1 MSWSDPIADMLT
13 RIRNAQQ
20 AGHEMVNIPYSRQ
33 KASIAGVLK
42 NNGYVKDVVTDT
54 DAGQKRIL
62 RVYLKYQ
69 DGGDAAISGIKRMS
83 SPGLRRYVS
92 VRDLPRVLGGMG
104 IAVLSTS
111 SGIMTDSDA
120 RKKRIGGEWICSVW

>member
-20 AGHEMVNIPYSRQ
+20 AGHEVVNIPYSRQ

-42 NNGYVKDVVTDT
+42 NNGYVKDVVTD
-54 DAGQKRIL
+54 GGPKRIL

-69 DGGDAAISGIKRMS
+69 DGGEPAISGIKRVS
-83 SPGLRRYVS
+83 SPGLRRYVN

-104 IAVLSTS
+104 VAVLSTS
-111 SGIMTDSDA
+111 TGIMTDGEA
-120 RKKRIGGEWICSVW
+120 RKKRVGGEWICSVW

>member
-20 AGHEMVNIPYSRQ
+20 AGHEVVVIPYSRQ
-33 KASIAGVLK
+33 KASIVSVLK
-42 NNGYVKDVVTDT
+42 NNGYVKDVVTD
-54 DAGQKRIL
+54 GGPKRVL

-69 DGGDAAISGIKRMS
+69 DGGEPAISGIKRVS
-83 SPGLRRYVS
+83 TPGLRRYVS

-104 IAVLSTS
+104 VAVLSTS
-111 SGIMTDSDA
+111 TGIMTDSEA
-120 RKKRIGGEWICSVW
+120 RKKRVGGEWICSVW